1 METTNLQSM
10 AKLAVANTPAV
21 SNASVIPEET
31 NSGKVLPLKE
41 TEAKPEL
48 SDKADSQDVINKKV
62 SELNSFVQNIQRSVE
77 FSVHEETGRSIIT
90 VRDKDTGDEIRRF
103 PSEEILNFAAH
114 IAETLAVPE
123 ERGVGMLIN
132 GKA

>member
-21 SNASVIPEET
+21 SNASAMPEEA

-48 SDKADSQDVINKKV
+48 SGKADSQDVINKKV

-103 PSEEILNFAAH
+103 PSEQLLNLAAH
-114 IAETLAVPE
+114 IAETLAIPE

>member
-1 METTNLQSM
+1 METTNLQTT
-10 AKLAVANTPAV
+10 AKLAATNTPAV
-21 SNASVIPEET
+21 AKASAADESNKS
-31 NSGKVLPLKE
+31 SGKVLPLKAE
-41 TEAKPEL
+41 SHEVASSK
-48 SDKADSQDVINKKV
+48 DVINEKV

-103 PSEEILNFAAH
+103 PSEQLLNLAAH
-114 IAETLAVPE
+114 ISETLAVPE

>member
-1 METTNLQSM
+1 METTNLQTTT
-10 AKLAVANTPAV
+10 KLVATNAPAV
-21 SNASVIPEET
+21 PKAST
-31 NSGKVLPLKE
+31 TDQANKSSGKVLPLKAE
-41 TEAKPEL
+41 LNEIPE
-48 SDKADSQDVINKKV
+48 SRDVINKKV

-103 PSEEILNFAAH
+103 PSEEILNLAAH

-123 ERGVGMLIN
+123 DRSVGMLIN

>member
-1 METTNLQSM
+1 METINLQSM
-10 AKLAVANTPAV
+10 TKAVATNAPSVPKV
-21 SNASVIPEET
+21 STAEEVDKS
-31 NSGKVLPLKE
+31 SGKVLPLKAE
-41 TEAKPEL
+41 VNEAP
-48 SDKADSQDVINKKV
+48 DSRDAINAKV

-103 PSEEILNFAAH
+103 PSEQLLNLAAH

-123 ERGVGMLIN
+123 DRSVGMLIN